1 VAALPFFEKPSTRA
15 GINIERPTMKRI
27 LSVTVLLALTA
38 AAPPKKLTP
47 TDVVT
52 AAPAEAWRTI
62 PAEDLLVMT
71 LAGGGRV
78 VIQLAP
84 AFAPVHVANIRKFA
98 SQNYWK
104 GAAVYRVQD
113 NYVAQWGI
121 NEAKRALSAGAVAR
135 PPAEYVR
142 SARGLVV
149 TPLDSPDPY
158 ARTVGFANGWPVA
171 IYRDGSASLT
181 HCYGTVGVGRDLHP
195 DTGTGGELYAAIGHA
210 PRQLDRNIAI
220 VGRVI
225 SGIDHL
231 SALPRGTEAMGF
243 YKEGFVA
250 KAITSITLASAM
262 PAAQRPSFQY
272 LDTTSPSFGQYLHVK
287 KNRDDDFYRVAAGGV
302 DLCNV
307 PVPVRPTPGK

>member
-1 VAALPFFEKPSTRA
+1 LNRTIP
-15 GINIERPTMKRI
+15 
-27 LSVTVLLALTA
+27 LLLLALTA
-38 AAPPKKLTP
+38 AAPAKKLTP

-52 AAPAEAWRTI
+52 AAPASAWRAI

-71 LAGGGRV
+71 LDGGARV

-98 SQNYWK
+98 SANYWQ

-121 NEAKRALSAGAVAR
+121 NEAKRALSAGAVAH

-142 SARGLVV
+142 SSRGLRIL
-149 TPLDSPDPY
+149 PLGSPDPY
-158 ARTVGFANGWPVA
+158 AAGVGFAAGWPVA
-171 IYRDGSASLT
+171 RYRDGSVSLT

-195 DTGTGGELYAAIGHA
+195 DTGTGGELYAIIGHA

-225 SGIDHL
+225 AGIDHL
-231 SALPRGTEAMGF
+231 AALPRGSEAMGF
-243 YKEGFVA
+243 YKEGSVA
-250 KAITSITLASAM
+250 RPISGITLASAM
-262 PAAQRPSFQY
+262 PAATRPAYQY
-272 LDTTSPSFGQYLHVK
+272 LDTDSASFARYLKVK
-287 KNRDDDFYRVAAGGV
+287 KNRNDDFYRVPAGGV
-302 DLCNV
+302 DLCNA
-307 PVPVRPTPGK
+307 PVPVRPTPAR